1 MDILDEL
8 MAQVEANQAV
18 MPLSFTRKT
27 REEPTPEYCCPTCTM
42 EGTYELTVIRA
53 ESEPGRGDGLYAYH
67 RDECFCEQAK
77 KEQEVEDWMAEQKA
91 KKLAERM
98 KQSGLIGRYSD
109 LRLRDVKWHKN
120 QQVAVKTA
128 LDFVGEYPGRPGFI
142 LSGKNGS
149 GKSHIAAATVRA
161 CITAGIRAEFW
172 PSVKLFHKVGWD
184 MVHKESYDYE
194 HPADRFVKLPVLCI
208 DDLGQEKLT
217 DRARDTLYYVVDGRY
232 TMERK
237 TILTTNCTV
246 EELESYVGTA
256 VMSRLVGDC
265 TWVTI
270 GDVPDYR
277 QGGAR

>member
-1 MDILDEL
+1 ME
-8 MAQVEANQAV
+8 EA
-18 MPLSFTRKT
+18 
-27 REEPTPEYCCPTCTM
+27 
-42 EGTYELTVIRA
+42 A
-53 ESEPGRGDGLYAYH
+53 E
-67 RDECFCEQAK
+67 
-77 KEQEVEDWMAEQKA
+77 KA
-91 KKLAERM
+91 KRTEDLIQK
-98 KQSGLIGRYSD
+98 SGLIGRYTEMRFSG
-109 LRLRDVKWHKN
+109 VVWHPK
-120 QQVAVKTA
+120 QQAAAKVGI
-128 LDFVGEYPGRPGFI
+128 DFAGEYPARPGFI
-142 LSGKNGS
+142 LSGRNGS
-149 GKSHIAAATVRA
+149 GKTHIAAATVRA